1 MSSRT
6 EKWHVGALAAVAAML
21 AAPASAQD
29 RAEDKYLDSLRTCQA
44 ITDNA
49 ERLAC
54 FDKAVGTIVA
64 ASDSDD
70 LRIVDREEVR
80 ETRRKLF
87 GFSLPDLGI
96 FGRRDGQGDDAKEDE
111 LEVLQTTITSVR
123 PTGDGY
129 ILTTAEGAKWQIDN
143 VPRRLL
149 SPKVGQSLEIRNA
162 ALSAYFLR
170 INGQGGVKGRRIE

>member
-1 MSSRT
+1 MRT
-6 EKWHVGALAAVAAML
+6 WQFSAAAAAITLVATS
-21 AAPASAQD
+21 AAAQD
-29 RAEDKYLDSLRTCQA
+29 TSDDKYLDSLRSCQT

-54 FDKAVGTIVA
+54 FDRAVGTIIA
-64 ASDSDD
+64 ASENDD

-96 FGRRDGQGDDAKEDE
+96 FGKRDRNGDGAAEEDE
-111 LEVLQTTITSVR
+111 FDSLTTTITSVR
-123 PTGDGY
+123 PTGSGY
-129 ILTTAEGAKWQIDN
+129 VLTTAEGAKWQIDN
-143 VPRRLL
+143 PPRRLL
-149 SPKVGQSLEIRNA
+149 TPKAGQSLEIRSA
-162 ALSAYFLR
+162 ALSAFFLR

>member
-1 MSSRT
+1 M
-6 EKWHVGALAAVAAML
+6 
-21 AAPASAQD
+21 
-29 RAEDKYLDSLRTCQA
+29 RTCQA
-44 ITDNA
+44 ITDDA

-96 FGRRDGQGDDAKEDE
+96 FGRREGQGDGAKEDE

-123 PTGDGY
+123 PTGNGY